1 MQSERIA
8 RIGGLTFRF
17 SGWMP
22 SSKENDNLKIFLV
35 PDGVPDIEIRI
46 TRVEDI
52 RYPEGRTPDFT
63 SVYMRCYSE
72 NGKTYRY
79 YRHDLEETGSDYAL
93 LTYPNENPDSLEL
106 LACESRRN
114 WDYLQI
120 LSCIGIEELLL
131 HHDRAVLHS
140 SWIERDGT
148 AVVFSGRS
156 GIGKS
161 TQARLWNE
169 YRGTPVRNGDR
180 TLLRMIDGA
189 AYACGLPYAGTS
201 GICTNASAPI
211 SAIVM
216 LGQGKENH
224 IRRLTQIEAVKKM
237 MTQMPFPKWNPKM
250 MEHTLDVAAKITS
263 SVPVYELICLPDESA
278 VETLECVLK

>member
-22 SSKENDNLKIFLV
+22 QSRENDYLERFLV
-35 PDGVPDIEIRI
+35 SDGVPDIDIRI
-46 TRVEDI
+46 TEAEDI
-52 RYPEGRTPDFT
+52 RYPAGRTPDFT

-79 YRHDLEETGSDYAL
+79 YRRDLKETGQDYAL
-93 LTYPNENPDSLEL
+93 LTYQNDAPDFLEL
-106 LACESRRN
+106 AVCEDRLH
-114 WDYLQI
+114 WDDQQI

-140 SWIERDGT
+140 SWIERDGK

-180 TLLRMIDGA
+180 TLLRIIDGT

-201 GICTNASAPI
+201 GICTNTSAPI

-224 IRRLTQIEAVKKM
+224 IRRLTQIEAVKKIM
-237 MTQMPFPKWNPKM
+237 AQMPFPKWNPKM
-250 MEHTLDVAAKITS
+250 MEHTLDVAAKVTS
-263 SVPVYELICLPDESA
+263 LVPIYELICLPDESA